1 MAAAQPAAAPG
12 PVPPGAP
19 GAPSPAPSQARG
31 RRRRRSWAGVC
42 GWKMAPSGPGG
53 VRRRCRRV
61 LYWIPV
67 VFISLLLGWSY
78 YAYAIQLC
86 IGKWVPTSRTP
97 HASPSPSRDYCSA
110 PQLLPLSASAGL
122 FPPCCAPWALSRT
135 CLSATPTSSPP
146 PPQRRSASLLETW
159 LTSVTL
165 LASLGSFRVTGSPP
179 PQDIWPQS
187 TSLCL
192 SLTTATPATPP
203 SLGRTEQGTTV
214 VSTVCCLN
222 GELRPGS
229 CTGGQRAGSWAK
241 NQSYARPARGEMLA
255 LTSGGRASF
264 FSDGHRPSFKNTL

>member
-86 IGKWVPTSRTP
+86 IGEWVPASRTP
-97 HASPSPSRDYCSA
+97 NTQFPRRPGTAAPLRDCFHSVQPLGSPHPAARPHTCLPATPHLCPPPLPRPLSTPQAEVSQPPGNLLAPLASP
-110 PQLLPLSASAGL
+110 G
-122 FPPCCAPWALSRT
+122 FW
-135 CLSATPTSSPP
+135 
-146 PPQRRSASLLETW
+146 
-159 LTSVTL
+159 
-165 LASLGSFRVTGSPP
+165 VTGSPP
-179 PQDIWPQS
+179 PQDAPRYLPFTHHCHPS
-187 TSLCL
+187 HTL
-192 SLTTATPATPP
+192 
-203 SLGRTEQGTTV
+203 SLGRTERGTTV
-214 VSTVCCLN
+214 VT
-222 GELRPGS
+222 EARPGS
-229 CTGGQRAGSWAK
+229 CTGGLRAGSWAN
-241 NQSYARPARGEMLA
+241 NQSCARPARGKMLA
-255 LTSGGRASF
+255 FTSSTFRW
-264 FSDGHRPSFKNTL
+264 T

>member
-110 PQLLPLSASAGL
+110 PLLLPLSASAGL
-122 FPPCCAPWALSRT
+122 FPPRCAPWALSTT

-179 PQDIWPQS
+179 PQDVRPQS

-192 SLTTATPATPP
+192 SLTTATPALASRDPVPTAAPRRRVWTGQAP
-203 SLGRTEQGTTV
+203 SLPISAAGPRVAHPRSLARDQGDDLV
-214 VSTVCCLN
+214 I
-222 GELRPGS
+222 
-229 CTGGQRAGSWAK
+229 
-241 NQSYARPARGEMLA
+241 LA
-255 LTSGGRASF
+255 THLCET
-264 FSDGHRPSFKNTL
+264 DWQHLEN